1 MKFAIIICGSSR
13 ESEYNPSVTFQSQL
27 RKDII
32 IGLHK
37 GQSSADLAKLLNVSE
52 EKISDH
58 LKFLEKAKFVKEK
71 NGRIV
76 PGFFVAFRE
85 DVLRTRKASIGLG
98 RKIGNAY
105 ETSWNNVIETYR
117 KLSVAQLFDFN
128 RIGFVLVG
136 AYSLDMIDK
145 FAEEGKL
152 MPKAPERKTGSY
164 YMWGVENGMDALGRY
179 GMHSDQLNGYG
190 FASFGGEEERKRVS
204 PPDHRFRML
213 MKEMDE
219 DDLTNAYQKFLKLG
233 DSEKASLRKKID
245 EITLRVLQDYE
256 RKYRD
261 QNYELSEESEKYL
274 KQWLYL
280 DIDLT
285 PSAPIYTKNDLE
297 IIRSF
302 VEDMSVQILEILYK
316 NMNASRR
323 VFLKCKASKYA
334 DFAEFFCWYYHLVFT
349 ETMDYLIR
357 KGRLGQ
363 PLHGYEF
370 WIWKK

>member
-1 MKFAIIICGSSR
+1 MKFAIIICGTSR

-37 GQSSADLAKLLNVSE
+37 GQSSADLAKLLNVLE
-52 EKISDH
+52 EKILDH
-58 LKFLEKAKFVKEK
+58 LKFLEEAKFVKEK

-76 PGFFVAFRE
+76 PGFFVALRE

-105 ETSWNNVIETYR
+105 EASWNNVIEAYR
-117 KLSVAQLFDFN
+117 KLSVAQRFDFN

-179 GMHSDQLNGYG
+179 GMHSDQPLNGYG

-233 DSEKASLRKKID
+233 DSEKASLRKRID

-274 KQWLYL
+274 KQ
-280 DIDLT
+280 
-285 PSAPIYTKNDLE
+285 
-297 IIRSF
+297 
-302 VEDMSVQILEILYK
+302 
-316 NMNASRR
+316 
-323 VFLKCKASKYA
+323 
-334 DFAEFFCWYYHLVFT
+334 
-349 ETMDYLIR
+349 
-357 KGRLGQ
+357 
-363 PLHGYEF
+363 
-370 WIWKK
+370 